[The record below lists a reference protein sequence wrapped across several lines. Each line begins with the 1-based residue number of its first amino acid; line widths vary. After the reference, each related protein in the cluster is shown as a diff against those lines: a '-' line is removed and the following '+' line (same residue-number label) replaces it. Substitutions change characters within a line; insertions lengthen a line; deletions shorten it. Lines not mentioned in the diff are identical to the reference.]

1 MHRRST
7 IPFWRTDGRVK
18 TGTPPFWLAITL
30 REPAKDLHRTICIWP
45 RQVVGGLFSLMRFA
59 KELQRHL
66 VERADRGE
74 IPRLMPEKTQ

>member
-1 MHRRST
+1 
-7 IPFWRTDGRVK
+7 
-18 TGTPPFWLAITL
+18 
-30 REPAKDLHRTICIWP
+30 
-45 RQVVGGLFSLMRFA
+45 MRFA